1 MLKTYDYWFFFN
13 KDNDELYAYTDDKKI
28 YKDFKSQR
36 NMKLFYY
43 KKKELTRN
51 EVRDLTS
58 NENEKFLTEYNL
70 KYDNEMSKGS
80 MRMVIT
86 KTEKLTVMNVSADL
100 LSCDI
105 YKYAWITPY
114 IFKDDIIKSLQKIGY
129 ISCNDLIN
137 SSGENYFDIF
147 SEADELGIFLRY
159 FGNTL

>member
-13 KDNDELYAYTDDKKI
+13 KDNDELYAYTDDKKF

-51 EVRDLTS
+51 EVRDLTN

-129 ISCNDLIN
+129 ISCNNLIN